1 MNSKSPLLPLLILM
15 TACTPVTETTE
26 TELKTTTYHQDIK
39 PLLESTIGSSCH
51 RQGDVGLYPLEN
63 YEQAKAMGP
72 ALVSAVQNRTMPP
85 WGHDPSCRPV
95 QDSLWLQEENHCCLF
110 QMAKRRL

>member
-1 MNSKSPLLPLLILM
+1 MNSKSPLPLILILM
-15 TACTPVTETTE
+15 TACNPVTETTE
-26 TELKTTTYHQDIK
+26 TKPKTTTYHQDIK
-39 PLLESTIGSSCH
+39 PLLESKCLSCH

-72 ALVSAVQNRTMPP
+72 ALVGAVQNRTMPP
-85 WGHDPSCRPV
+85 WGHDQVVAPSKILYGYRG
-95 QDSLWLQEENHCCLF
+95 DHCCLF